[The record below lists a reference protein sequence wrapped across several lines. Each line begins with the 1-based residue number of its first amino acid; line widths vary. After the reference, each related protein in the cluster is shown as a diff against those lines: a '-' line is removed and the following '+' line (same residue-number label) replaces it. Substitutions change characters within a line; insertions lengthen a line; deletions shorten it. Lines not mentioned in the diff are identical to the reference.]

1 VTYLTLSFFFLLF
14 NAKRVYVEN
23 PLTLQAKSIEELN
36 KIIDAKLKEGYQ
48 LYKGGMQKNEHD
60 LWTQVMV
67 LPRNIDQEISAKG
80 MIKVVLFIV
89 AYIAILTRMV

>member
-1 VTYLTLSFFFLLF
+1 M
-14 NAKRVYVEN
+14 EN